1 MSRYPGIYLGTRAQE
16 AVSGRGARDAGHP
29 AGPSPFQ
36 TTRDAL
42 LSLLLSHTG
51 CTLLGPRRSASS
63 LVKGERNVGCGW
75 DERLRA
81 GMRTCQTVQLQC
93 THESDTARQ
102 REKDGGGNKRW
113 VSVSALPR
121 EGVGSWA
128 ALFWLPSV
136 PVSYLC
142 VRVCL
147 FVFLCLATEHA
158 EPVVTQLRHSGKTHA
173 CPALSCLSRLGMA
186 WQHFHTT
193 LRASAWTDATRA
205 SNNWSRLHRLKW
217 VSTDWMGSIPDAFSS
232 GLAAAACSY
241 RAWRIGFSL
250 QMVLSSSHFYLG
262 IKWPHTSPTDLT
274 D

>member
-1 MSRYPGIYLGTRAQE
+1 M
-16 AVSGRGARDAGHP
+16 SGRGARDAGHP

-113 VSVSALPR
+113 VSVSALPH

-128 ALFWLPSV
+128 ALFWLPSAQV
-136 PVSYLC
+136 CLC
-142 VRVCL
+142 RICVFARVC
-147 FVFLCLATEHA
+147 VCLCSCVWRRSTRSQSSRSCGTAARRT
-158 EPVVTQLRHSGKTHA
+158 PVLPCRA
-173 CPALSCLSRLGMA
+173 CLVLG
-186 WQHFHTT
+186 WP
-193 LRASAWTDATRA
+193 
-205 SNNWSRLHRLKW
+205 
-217 VSTDWMGSIPDAFSS
+217 GSISIPRS
-232 GLAAAACSY
+232 GRVPGLMLPGHRTTGRGC
-241 RAWRIGFSL
+241 I
-250 QMVLSSSHFYLG
+250 V
-262 IKWPHTSPTDLT
+262 
-274 D
+274 